1 MIPTTNKAF
10 TTAINDEITVSTAY
24 NKDNK
29 GIPRKTESVVAHNTT
44 SKSIT
49 SKVSSTE
56 TLVTEKESV
65 TQKSTLVDVTK
76 KESVTQ
82 KKIPI
87 DVTEKESV
95 TQKNI
100 SIGDIFTTSQKTKE
114 AFDMKKF
121 LSGKNM
127 LTLGTFLKN
136 NIKIVNLTRRNCKLE

>member
-1 MIPTTNKAF
+1 MIPTTIKAF

-24 NKDNK
+24 NKENK
-29 GIPRKTESVVAHNTT
+29 DIPTKTESVVAHNTT
-44 SKSIT
+44 SKSII

-65 TQKSTLVDVTK
+65 TQKKIPSDVTE

-82 KKIPI
+82 KTIPS

-95 TQKNI
+95 TQKNV

-121 LSGKNM
+121 LSGEKY
-127 LTLGTFLKN
+127 LFLDN
-136 NIKIVNLTRRNCKLE
+136 